1 MGDQQGGRE
10 KRSCRMFRDDKD
22 EINVTTLGGKANA
35 HPTIVFGY
43 VRGRD
48 YYDLIKLARQIS
60 PQRIVSWTT
69 ELERPRERSQ

>member
-35 HPTIVFGY
+35 HPTPEWGSYFGMC
-43 VRGRD
+43 VEG
-48 YYDLIKLARQIS
+48 IIM
-60 PQRIVSWTT
+60 IW
-69 ELERPRERSQ
+69 